1 MPLGVQDRRTAL
13 SVCWQDWSPE
23 ATQAERMCCLHHGP
37 LVLQHNQV
45 MKHELYI
52 SFQVPSSVT
61 LNILSNVWRPRSLGL
76 PVARRSVMAQDDPVV
91 SAQWMHEHLVMPD
104 VKARQIVGSA
114 VLVKA
119 RDRPEIEDD
128 EFYSLDLYCQGYRQA
143 RRNSWSGFQFRRW
156 RSSTGDNG
164 LF

>member
-1 MPLGVQDRRTAL
+1 
-13 SVCWQDWSPE
+13 
-23 ATQAERMCCLHHGP
+23 
-37 LVLQHNQV
+37 HNQV

-128 EFYSLDLYCQGYRQA
+128 EFYSLDLYCQGTYIFA
-143 RRNSWSGFQFRRW
+143 VLKGIIFGFNFGG
-156 RSSTGDNG
+156 GDLLQG
-164 LF
+164 TTIVDIILH